1 VVAGLTAR
9 RAVRSG
15 ALWGYIFGAVVASS
29 AWSYSTIY
37 KTPADRQHLA
47 KAFALNNAS
56 RALFGP
62 ALQLQTVAGFT
73 VFKTSMTLMVLGAV
87 WGLLTS
93 TRLLRGEEDAGR
105 WELLLSGQT
114 TRKGA
119 AAQALAGL
127 AAGVLT
133 MWAITAL
140 ITSVIGRSSRV
151 DIAAGP
157 ALYFALALVASAVMF
172 LAVGAL
178 ASQLGPTRRQAASYA
193 GAALGVSYAARMVA
207 DSGTGLHWL
216 IWISPLGWVEQL
228 KPLSSPEPLALLPI
242 VAFTALVAALA
253 VHLAGRRDVGESTL
267 PDRTTSE
274 PHVRLLSGPIGLA
287 VRTLRP
293 AVVGWW
299 VAIAVIGLLFGLL
312 AKAAGATISGSSVQ
326 EVFRR
331 LGAPGAGTKAFL
343 GVAFLIVAVLVGFTA
358 AGQMTAAR
366 GEESE
371 GRLDHLLVGPLSR
384 SSWLGGRLFV
394 SVIVVAASGIIGG
407 AFIWIGAA
415 TQHSGVDFASV
426 VGAGLNV
433 VPASLCVLGIG
444 ALVFGLRPRIA
455 SPVTYG
461 LLGWSLLVELVGGIG
476 ALSHWVLDTS
486 IFHQM
491 ASAPAVPV
499 NWEANAVMAGIG
511 ILSAGVGSIGFRRR
525 DLAGQ

>member
-1 VVAGLTAR
+1 
-9 RAVRSG
+9 
-15 ALWGYIFGAVVASS
+15 
-29 AWSYSTIY
+29 
-37 KTPADRQHLA
+37 
-47 KAFALNNAS
+47 
-56 RALFGP
+56 
-62 ALQLQTVAGFT
+62 
-73 VFKTSMTLMVLGAV
+73 M
-87 WGLLTS
+87 
-93 TRLLRGEEDAGR
+93 
-105 WELLLSGQT
+105 
-114 TRKGA
+114 
-119 AAQALAGL
+119 
-127 AAGVLT
+127 
-133 MWAITAL
+133 
-140 ITSVIGRSSRV
+140 
-151 DIAAGP
+151 
-157 ALYFALALVASAVMF
+157 
-172 LAVGAL
+172 
-178 ASQLGPTRRQAASYA
+178 
-193 GAALGVSYAARMVA
+193 
-207 DSGTGLHWL
+207 
-216 IWISPLGWVEQL
+216 
-228 KPLSSPEPLALLPI
+228 LPI

-511 ILSAGVGSIGFRRR
+511 ATFTLAGGLGLGPAGGMTTDRRDPPGPAIGDGSVAFEDLTARARIHEAALAHFATEGYERDHQADSPRRR
-525 DLAGQ
+525 MCSGRGSGSKDKLRVACDEYAFEALRRLNTQLLADPATPPPPARPPGASDATWAGPWPTGPRPRDRSSTRW

>member
-1 VVAGLTAR
+1 
-9 RAVRSG
+9 
-15 ALWGYIFGAVVASS
+15 VASS
-29 AWSYSTIY
+29 AWSYTTIY
-37 KTPADRQHLA
+37 KTQAERQHLA

-62 ALQLQTVAGFT
+62 APQLQTVAGFT
-73 VFKTSMTLMVLGAV
+73 VFKTSMSLMVLGAV

-119 AAQALAGL
+119 ATQALAGL
-127 AAGVLT
+127 AAGVLAL
-133 MWAITAL
+133 WAITAV
-140 ITSVIGRSSRV
+140 ITIVIGRSSRV

-178 ASQLGPTRRQAASYA
+178 ASQLAPTRRQAASYA
-193 GAALGVSYAARMVA
+193 AAVLGVSYAARMVA

-228 KPLSSPEPLALLPI
+228 QPLSAPEPLALLPI
-242 VAFTALVAALA
+242 VGFTAVAAALA
-253 VHLAGRRDVGESTL
+253 VHFAGGRDVGASTL
-267 PDRTTSE
+267 PGRVTSE
-274 PHVRLLSGPIGLA
+274 PHVRLLFGPVGLA
-287 VRTLRP
+287 IRTLRS
-293 AVVGWW
+293 VVIGWW
-299 VAIAVIGLLFGLL
+299 TAIAITGLLMGLV
-312 AKAAGATISGSSVQ
+312 AKAAGATMSGSSVQ
-326 EVFRR
+326 EIFRR
-331 LGAPGAGTKAFL
+331 LGAPGAGTQAFL
-343 GVAFLIVAVLVGFTA
+343 GVAFLIVAVLVAFVA
-358 AGQMTAAR
+358 AGQMMAAR
-366 GEESE
+366 AEESE

-384 SSWLGGRLFV
+384 SSWLGGRLLV
-394 SVIVVAASGIIGG
+394 SVIVLVASGLIAGVFMWLG
-407 AFIWIGAA
+407 MA
-415 TQHSGVDFASV
+415 TQHSGVDFGSV
-426 VGAGLNV
+426 LGAGLNV

-444 ALVFGLRPRIA
+444 ALAFGLRPRMA
-455 SPVTYG
+455 SLVIYG

-486 IFHQM
+486 VFHQM

-499 NWEANAVMAGIG
+499 NWKANALMAGIG
-511 ILSAGVGSIGFRRR
+511 IVSAGFGTVAFRRR